1 MNINTIRKRLFGI
14 VNDIQREKIE
24 IMKLVGRE
32 NMTIIKTNSVIP
44 QTPLDLKMLNKH
56 LIKNKRALF
65 RYRRCEYRVIF

>member
-32 NMTIIKTNSVIP
+32 NMTIIKTNSVIS
-44 QTPLDLKMLNKH
+44 QTPLDLRMLNKH
-56 LIKNKRALF
+56 LIKKQKS
-65 RYRRCEYRVIF
+65 II

>member
-32 NMTIIKTNSVIP
+32 NMTIIKTNSIIP
-44 QTPLDLKMLNKH
+44 QTPLDLKM
-56 LIKNKRALF
+56 
-65 RYRRCEYRVIF
+65 

>member
-32 NMTIIKTNSVIP
+32 NMTIIKTNSIIP
-44 QTPLDLKMLNKH
+44 QTLLDLKMLNKH
-56 LIKNKRALF
+56 LIEKQKS
-65 RYRRCEYRVIF
+65 II

>member
-32 NMTIIKTNSVIP
+32 NMTIIKTNSIIP

-56 LIKNKRALF
+56 LIEKQKS
-65 RYRRCEYRVIF
+65 II

>member
-32 NMTIIKTNSVIP
+32 NMTIIKTNSIIP
-44 QTPLDLKMLNKH
+44 QTPLDLKMLNT
-56 LIKNKRALF
+56 LIPQHYYK
-65 RYRRCEYRVIF
+65 IFFLST